1 MAEPI
6 DSQVQVADT
15 PGSLRVIARA
25 ATSIAAFVGRALKG
39 PVNEPVP
46 VRNFADYARVFG
58 GLWQPSTLSY
68 AVEQF
73 FENGGRCA
81 IIVRVVNGARPPTLT
96 LPTPKGRLVLRG
108 VGAGSREYLRAS
120 VDYDT
125 IDSKESDRFNLVV
138 QRVRTAG
145 SEQIEDQEIFRRL
158 SITPGADRF
167 VADMLLDSR
176 LVRVQGSVPTERPS
190 RTPPANN
197 GAVIGYTPSN
207 PDGDDGGPI
216 TDYDVIGSAQA
227 HTGLFALHSAPDINL
242 LCIPPLT
249 RETDVGLSTLLVAG
263 RFCKERRALL
273 IVDPPSTW
281 ASSAAALD
289 GMRHWPFRSED
300 AAMFYPRIVAFDRL
314 RGRFEM
320 FAPCG
325 VAAGMIARCD
335 ESWPVWAAA
344 EGDDAILRPGLR
356 PAWTVTAADR
366 ARLMNAGINLLQSVR
381 IAPKFQSSPRT
392 LASGAAA
399 VSDWRYLSARRLAL
413 FVMTSIE
420 RGTRWMLF
428 ERNGP
433 GTWTRAR
440 AQVEAF
446 LDSLYVEGAFAGRS
460 GEDSYFVVCDERIND
475 AEQIKRGRFNL
486 AFGFAASK
494 PGEYHAFIVT
504 HEPGSSRA
512 RPISVNRF
520 ANYSPSVNLEI
531 ESSILRG
538 LLPPSGPGVD
548 AVPAPA
554 VPAPAAAQA
563 PPAASGAAVPSVATP
578 GETPSPAPAPAPGA
592 DDDTVR
598 MPRPQDDDTVRMPQ
612 APLTADAAAM
622 HD

>member
-1 MAEPI
+1 
-6 DSQVQVADT
+6 
-15 PGSLRVIARA
+15 L
-25 ATSIAAFVGRALKG
+25 
-39 PVNEPVP
+39 
-46 VRNFADYARVFG
+46 YAR
-58 GLWQPSTLSY
+58 
-68 AVEQF
+68 
-73 FENGGRCA
+73 
-81 IIVRVVNGARPPTLT
+81 
-96 LPTPKGRLVLRG
+96 
-108 VGAGSREYLRAS
+108 
-120 VDYDT
+120 
-125 IDSKESDRFNLVV
+125 
-138 QRVRTAG
+138 
-145 SEQIEDQEIFRRL
+145 IE
-158 SITPGADRF
+158 
-167 VADMLLDSR
+167 
-176 LVRVQGSVPTERPS
+176 
-190 RTPPANN
+190 
-197 GAVIGYTPSN
+197 
-207 PDGDDGGPI
+207 
-216 TDYDVIGSAQA
+216 
-227 HTGLFALHSAPDINL
+227 
-242 LCIPPLT
+242 
-249 RETDVGLSTLLVAG
+249 
-263 RFCKERRALL
+263 
-273 IVDPPSTW
+273 
-281 ASSAAALD
+281 
-289 GMRHWPFRSED
+289 
-300 AAMFYPRIVAFDRL
+300 AFDRL

-325 VAAGMIARCD
+325 VAAGMFARCD

>member
-1 MAEPI
+1 MAEPF
-6 DSQVQVADT
+6 DSHFVNAEQ
-15 PGSLRVIARA
+15 PGSIRVIARA
-25 ATSIAAFVGRALKG
+25 ATNIAAFVGRALKG

-46 VRNFADYARVFG
+46 VRSFADYARVFG

-81 IIVRVVNGARPPTLT
+81 VIVRVVNGARPPTLT
-96 LPTPKGRLVLRG
+96 LPTGNGRLILRG
-108 VGAGSREYLRAS
+108 VGAGSREFLRAS
-120 VDYDT
+120 VDYDG
-125 IDSKESDRFNLVV
+125 IEPKDQDRFNLVV

-158 SITPGADRF
+158 SITPGVERF
-167 VADMLLDSR
+167 VADALLESR
-176 LVRVQGSVPTERPS
+176 LVRVQGSVPTERPA
-190 RTPPANN
+190 RTPAAAN

-227 HTGLFALHSAPDINL
+227 ATGIFALHAAPDINL

-249 RETDVGLSTLLVAG
+249 RDTDVGLSTLLVAG
-263 RFCKERRALL
+263 RFCRERRALL

-300 AAMFYPRIVAFDRL
+300 AAMFYPRVVAFDRL
-314 RGRFEM
+314 RGRFEL

-356 PAWTVTAADR
+356 PAWNVSNSDR
-366 ARLMNAGINLLQSVR
+366 SRLINAGINLLQSVR
-381 IAPKFQSSPRT
+381 IAPKYAASPRT

-413 FVMTSIE
+413 FVMTSVE

-428 ERNGP
+428 ERNAES
-433 GTWTRAR
+433 TWTLAR

-446 LDSLYVEGAFAGRS
+446 LDSLYAEGAFAGRT
-460 GEDSYFVVCDERIND
+460 GEHSYFVVCDARVNNEETLRLG
-475 AEQIKRGRFNL
+475 KVNL

-494 PGEYHAFIVT
+494 PGEYHAFLVT
-504 HEPGSSRA
+504 HSPGGSRT
-512 RPISVNRF
+512 RPITVNRF
-520 ANYSPSVNLEI
+520 ANYSPSVDLEI

-538 LLPPSGPGVD
+538 LVPLNSRED
-548 AVPAPA
+548 AAE
-554 VPAPAAAQA
+554 
-563 PPAASGAAVPSVATP
+563 G
-578 GETPSPAPAPAPGA
+578 
-592 DDDTVR
+592 DTVR
-598 MPRPQDDDTVRMPQ
+598 MPKPGPGDPTRGDTVRIERPEHGDTVRIDPPPLVQ
-612 APLTADAAAM
+612 AEK
-622 HD
+622 

>member
-1 MAEPI
+1 MAEPF
-6 DSQVQVADT
+6 DSQLINAEQ

-25 ATSIAAFVGRALKG
+25 ATNIAAFVGRALKG

-46 VRNFADYARVFG
+46 IRSFADYTRVFG

-81 IIVRVVNGARPPTLT
+81 VIVRVVNGARPPTLT
-96 LPTPKGRLVLRG
+96 LPTANGRLVLRG
-108 VGAGSREYLRAS
+108 VGAGSREFLRAS
-120 VDYDT
+120 VDYDA
-125 IDSKESDRFNLVV
+125 IDSKDHDRFNLVV

-145 SEQIEDQEIFRRL
+145 SEHIEDQEIFRRL
-158 SITPGADRF
+158 TVTPGAERF
-167 VADMLLDSR
+167 IADALLESR
-176 LVRVQGSVPTERPS
+176 LVRVQGSVPADRPA
-190 RTPPANN
+190 RTPPAAN

-216 TDYDVIGSAQA
+216 SDYDIIGSAQLG
-227 HTGLFALHSAPDINL
+227 TGIFALQAAPDINL

-249 RETDVGLSTLLVAG
+249 RDHDVGLSTLLVAG
-263 RFCKERRALL
+263 RFCRERRAML

-300 AAMFYPRIVAFDRL
+300 ATMFYPRIVAFDRL

-335 ESWPVWAAA
+335 ESWPVWSAA

-356 PAWTVTAADR
+356 PAWTVSNSDR
-366 ARLMNAGINLLQSVR
+366 GRLINAGINLLQSVR
-381 IAPKFQSSPRT
+381 IAPRYAASPRT

-399 VSDWRYLSARRLAL
+399 VSDWRFLSARRLAL
-413 FVMTSIE
+413 FVMTSVE

-428 ERNGP
+428 ERNAQS
-433 GTWTRAR
+433 TWLLAR
-440 AQVEAF
+440 GQVEAF
-446 LDSLYVEGAFAGRS
+446 LESLYSEGAFAGRT
-460 GEDSYFVVCDERIND
+460 GEVSYFVACDERINNEETLR
-475 AEQIKRGRFNL
+475 AGKIRL

-494 PGEYHAFIVT
+494 PGEYHGFLVT
-504 HEPGSSRA
+504 HSPVGSRT

-520 ANYSPSVNLEI
+520 ANYSPIVDEEI

-538 LLPPSGPGVD
+538 LIPEPKPAIQAVAS
-548 AVPAPA
+548 AVPP
-554 VPAPAAAQA
+554 
-563 PPAASGAAVPSVATP
+563 T
-578 GETPSPAPAPAPGA
+578 GETG
-592 DDDTVR
+592 VG
-598 MPRPQDDDTVRMPQ
+598 
-612 APLTADAAAM
+612 
-622 HD
+622 

>member
-1 MAEPI
+1 MAEQL
-6 DSQVQVADT
+6 DSRIPTAES

-39 PVNEPVP
+39 PVNEPVM
-46 VRNFADYARVFG
+46 VRSFADYSRVFG

-73 FENGGRCA
+73 FENGGRA
-81 IIVRVVNGARPPTLT
+81 AVIVRVVNGARPPTLT
-96 LPTPKGRLVLRG
+96 LPTATGRLILRG

-120 VDYDT
+120 VDYDS
-125 IDSKESDRFNLVV
+125 IESKETDRFNLVV

-145 SEQIEDQEIFRRL
+145 SEAIEDQEIFRRL

-167 VADMLLDSR
+167 VADALLESR
-176 LVRVQGSVPTERPS
+176 LVRVQGSVPSERPT
-190 RTPPANN
+190 RTPSPNS
-197 GAVIGYTPSN
+197 AVIGYTLSN
-207 PDGDDGGPI
+207 ADGDDGGPI
-216 TDYDVIGSAQA
+216 SDYDVIGSAQLG
-227 HTGLFALHSAPDINL
+227 TGIFALHSAPDINL

-249 RETDVGLSTLLVAG
+249 REQDVGLSTLLVAG
-263 RFCKERRALL
+263 RFCRERRAML

-300 AAMFYPRIVAFDRL
+300 AAMFFPRIVAFDRL
-314 RGRFEM
+314 RGRFEL

-356 PAWTVTAADR
+356 PAWPVQNADR
-366 ARLMNAGINLLQSVR
+366 ARLVNAGMNLLQSVR
-381 IAPKFQSSPRT
+381 IAPKLAASPRT
-392 LASGAAA
+392 LASGSAA

-413 FVMTSIE
+413 FIMTSIE

-428 ERNGP
+428 ERNAQS
-433 GTWTRAR
+433 TWLLAK

-446 LDSLYVEGAFAGRS
+446 LDSLYAEGAFAGRT
-460 GEDSYFVVCDERIND
+460 GEHSYFVVCDERINN
-475 AEQIKRGRFNL
+475 EESQRLGKINL

-504 HEPGSSRA
+504 HEPGGSRA
-512 RPISVNRF
+512 RPITVNRF
-520 ANYSPSVNLEI
+520 ANYSPSVNHEI

-538 LLPPSGPGVD
+538 LLPSAKVD
-548 AVPAPA
+548 D
-554 VPAPAAAQA
+554 
-563 PPAASGAAVPSVATP
+563 
-578 GETPSPAPAPAPGA
+578 E
-592 DDDTVR
+592 DTVR
-598 MPRPQDDDTVRMPQ
+598 LPQ
-612 APLTADAAAM
+612 APLSG
-622 HD
+622 HQI

>member
-1 MAEPI
+1 MHETI
-6 DSQVQVADT
+6 DSQVSSAEQ
-15 PGSLRVIARA
+15 PGSIRVIARA
-25 ATSIAAFVGRALKG
+25 ATSIAAFIGRTLKG

-46 VRNFADYARVFG
+46 VRSFADFTRVFG

-81 IIVRVVNGARPPTLT
+81 VIVRVVNGARPPTLT
-96 LPTPKGRLVLRG
+96 LPAGHGRLTLRG
-108 VGAGSREYLRAS
+108 VGAGSREFLRAS
-120 VDYDT
+120 VDYDS
-125 IDSKESDRFNLVV
+125 IDSREADRFNLVV
-138 QRVRTAG
+138 QRVRAAG

-158 SITPGADRF
+158 SVTPGADRF
-167 VADMLLDSR
+167 VADALLESR

-207 PDGDDGGPI
+207 PDGDDGGPL
-216 TDYDVIGSAQA
+216 TDYDIIGSAQSG
-227 HTGLFALHSAPDINL
+227 TGIFALHAAPDINL

-249 RETDVGLSTLLVAG
+249 RDTDVGLSTLLVAG
-263 RFCKERRALL
+263 RFCREKRAML
-273 IVDPPSTW
+273 IVDPPSEW

-314 RGRFEM
+314 RGRFEL

-335 ESWPVWAAA
+335 ANWPVWAAA
-344 EGDDAILRPGLR
+344 EGDDAILRPGHR
-356 PAWTVTAADR
+356 PAWAVSLADR
-366 ARLMNAGINLLQSVR
+366 ARLINAGINLLQSVR
-381 IAPKFQSSPRT
+381 IAPKYQASPRT
-392 LASGAAA
+392 LAQGAAA

-428 ERNGP
+428 ERNAQP
-433 GTWTRAR
+433 TWTLAR

-446 LDSLYVEGAFAGRS
+446 LESLYAEGAFVGRT
-460 GEDSYFVVCDERIND
+460 GEESYFVVCDGRINND
-475 AEQIKRGRFNL
+475 EQVRAGRINL

-494 PGEYHAFIVT
+494 PGEYHAFLVT
-504 HEPGSSRA
+504 HQPSGSRT
-512 RPISVNRF
+512 RLITVNRF
-520 ANYSPSVNLEI
+520 CNFSPSVDEEI

-538 LLPPSGPGVD
+538 L
-548 AVPAPA
+548 VPL
-554 VPAPAAAQA
+554 Q
-563 PPAASGAAVPSVATP
+563 
-578 GETPSPAPAPAPGA
+578 A
-592 DDDTVR
+592 DDE
-598 MPRPQDDDTVRMPQ
+598 DTVRMPQ
-612 APLTADAAAM
+612 APLSGTL
-622 HD
+622 

>member
-1 MAEPI
+1 LGEQF
-6 DSQVQVADT
+6 DSQISSAEE
-15 PGSLRVIARA
+15 PGSIRVIARA
-25 ATSIAAFVGRALKG
+25 ATNIAAFVGRALKG

-46 VRNFADYARVFG
+46 VRSFADYTRMFG
-58 GLWQPSTLSY
+58 GLWQPSPLSY

-81 IIVRVVNGARPPTLT
+81 IIVRVINGARPPTLT
-96 LPTPKGRLVLRG
+96 LPTTRGRLTLRG
-108 VGAGSREYLRAS
+108 VGAGSREFLRAS
-120 VDYDT
+120 VDYDA
-125 IDSKESDRFNLVV
+125 IDAKDHDRFNLVV

-158 SITPGADRF
+158 SVTPGHERF
-167 VADMLLDSR
+167 VADALLESR
-176 LVRVQGSVPTERPS
+176 LVRVQGVVPAERPA
-190 RTPPANN
+190 RTPAANN

-216 TDYDVIGSAQA
+216 TDYDVIGSAQLG
-227 HTGLFALHSAPDINL
+227 TGIFALQAAPDINL

-249 RETDVGLSTLLVAG
+249 RDQDVGLSTLLVAG
-263 RFCKERRALL
+263 RFCRERRAML
-273 IVDPPSTW
+273 IVDPPSEW

-335 ESWPVWAAA
+335 ETWPVWSAA
-344 EGDDAILRPGLR
+344 EGEDAILRPGLR
-356 PAWTVTAADR
+356 PAWNVSLGDR
-366 ARLMNAGINLLQSVR
+366 ARLTTAGINLLQSVR
-381 IAPKFQSSPRT
+381 VPPRIATSPRT
-392 LASGAAA
+392 LASGSAA

-428 ERNGP
+428 ERNTP
-433 GTWTRAR
+433 ATWTMAR

-446 LDSLYVEGAFAGRS
+446 LDSLYAEGAFSVRAG
-460 GEDSYFVVCDERIND
+460 DASYFAVCDDRINTD
-475 AEQIKRGRFNL
+475 ETARAGKMNL

-494 PGEYHAFIVT
+494 PGEYHAFLVT
-504 HEPGSSRA
+504 HSPGGSRA
-512 RPISVNRF
+512 RPITVNRF
-520 ANYSPSVNLEI
+520 ANYSPTVDEDI

-538 LLPPSGPGVD
+538 LAAGPGPG
-548 AVPAPA
+548 PAIEP
-554 VPAPAAAQA
+554 
-563 PPAASGAAVPSVATP
+563 
-578 GETPSPAPAPAPGA
+578 
-592 DDDTVR
+592 
-598 MPRPQDDDTVRMPQ
+598 PQ
-612 APLTADAAAM
+612 AEIVLPGQQETG
-622 HD
+622 

>member
-1 MAEPI
+1 MPETI
-6 DSQVQVADT
+6 DSQISSAEQ
-15 PGSLRVIARA
+15 PGSIRVIARA
-25 ATSIAAFVGRALKG
+25 ATSIAAFVGRTLKG

-46 VRNFADYARVFG
+46 VRSFADFTRVFG

-96 LPTPKGRLVLRG
+96 LPAGNGRLILRG
-108 VGAGSREYLRAS
+108 VGAGSREFLRAS
-120 VDYDT
+120 VDYDG
-125 IDSKESDRFNLVV
+125 IEPRESDRFNLVV
-138 QRVRTAG
+138 QRVRASG

-158 SITPGADRF
+158 SVTPGADRF
-167 VADMLLDSR
+167 IADALLESR

-216 TDYDVIGSAQA
+216 TDYDIIGSAQA
-227 HTGLFALHSAPDINL
+227 GTGIFALHAAPDINL
-242 LCIPPLT
+242 LCIPPLA
-249 RETDVGLSTLLVAG
+249 RDTDVGLSTLLVAG
-263 RFCKERRALL
+263 RFCRERRAML
-273 IVDPPSTW
+273 IVDPPLAW

-289 GMRHWPFRSED
+289 GIRHWPFRSED

-314 RGRFEM
+314 RGRFEL

-335 ESWPVWAAA
+335 EHWPVWAAA
-344 EGDDAILRPGLR
+344 EGDDAILRPGHR
-356 PAWTVTAADR
+356 PAWNVSLADR
-366 ARLMNAGINLLQSVR
+366 SRLINAGINLLQSVR
-381 IAPKFQSSPRT
+381 IAPKFQASPRT
-392 LASGAAA
+392 LAYGAAA

-428 ERNGP
+428 ERNTQP
-433 GTWTRAR
+433 TWTLAR

-446 LDSLYVEGAFAGRS
+446 LESLYAEGAFVGRT
-460 GEDSYFVVCDERIND
+460 GEEAYFVVCDDRINNE
-475 AEQIKRGRFNL
+475 EQRRAGRINL

-494 PGEYHAFIVT
+494 PGEYHAFLVT
-504 HEPGSSRA
+504 HQPSGSRTRS
-512 RPISVNRF
+512 ISVNRF
-520 ANYSPSVNLEI
+520 ANYSPSVDEEI

-538 LLPPSGPGVD
+538 L
-548 AVPAPA
+548 VPL
-554 VPAPAAAQA
+554 Q
-563 PPAASGAAVPSVATP
+563 S
-578 GETPSPAPAPAPGA
+578 
-592 DDDTVR
+592 DDE
-598 MPRPQDDDTVRMPQ
+598 DTVRMPQ
-612 APLTADAAAM
+612 APLSGSV
-622 HD
+622 

>member
-1 MAEPI
+1 LAEPI
-6 DSQVQVADT
+6 DSRIASAEA

-25 ATSIAAFVGRALKG
+25 ATNIAAFVGRALKG
-39 PVNEPVP
+39 PVNQPVM
-46 VRNFADYARVFG
+46 VRSFADYARVFG

-73 FENGGRCA
+73 FENGGRA
-81 IIVRVVNGARPPTLT
+81 AVIVRVVNGARPPTLT
-96 LPTPKGRLVLRG
+96 LPTVTGRLILRG
-108 VGAGSREYLRAS
+108 VGAGSREFLRAS
-120 VDYDT
+120 VDYDG
-125 IDSKESDRFNLVV
+125 IDAKDTERFNLVV

-145 SEQIEDQEIFRRL
+145 SEAIEDQEIFRRL
-158 SITPGADRF
+158 SVKPGADRF
-167 VADMLLDSR
+167 VVDVLLESR
-176 LVRVQGSVPTERPS
+176 LVRVQGSVPTERPT

-227 HTGLFALHSAPDINL
+227 GTGIFALHAAPEINL

-249 RETDVGLSTLLVAG
+249 RDTDVGLSTLLVAG
-263 RFCKERRALL
+263 RFCRERHAML
-273 IVDPPSTW
+273 IVDPPSSW

-300 AAMFYPRIVAFDRL
+300 AAMFFPRVVAFDRL
-314 RGRFEM
+314 RGRFEL

-335 ESWPVWAAA
+335 ENWPVWAAA

-356 PAWTVTAADR
+356 PAWTVNNADR
-366 ARLMNAGINLLQSVR
+366 TRLVNAGINLLQSVR
-381 IAPKFQSSPRT
+381 IAPKFAASPRT

-413 FVMTSIE
+413 FVMTCIE
-420 RGTRWMLF
+420 RGTRWVLL
-428 ERNGP
+428 ERNSP
-433 GTWTRAR
+433 STWLMAK

-446 LDSLYVEGAFAGRS
+446 LDSLYAEGAFAGRT
-460 GEDSYFVVCDERIND
+460 GELSYFVVCDDRINNED
-475 AEQIKRGRFNL
+475 TMRAGKVNL

-494 PGEYHAFIVT
+494 PGDYHAFLVT
-504 HEPGSSRA
+504 HQAAGSRA

-520 ANYSPSVNLEI
+520 ANYSPSVDHEI

-538 LLPPSGPGVD
+538 L
-548 AVPAPA
+548 VPQDPA
-554 VPAPAAAQA
+554 
-563 PPAASGAAVPSVATP
+563 S
-578 GETPSPAPAPAPGA
+578 EE
-592 DDDTVR
+592 DTVR
-598 MPRPQDDDTVRMPQ
+598 MPRREEVEATVRMP
-612 APLTADAAAM
+612 PRKPPETA
-622 HD
+622 